1 MKKTGRVLH
10 SSFEP
15 RTSNLI
21 FAWNIICIDRHR
33 MKLAII
39 VAAAVLAAA
48 CGGSS
53 KSGVSQGGHA
63 EMKTIDSAD
72 VRPAVIDPPPML
84 ADEAPPPKPKA
95 NVARADAPPPASPQD
110 EALRASLP
118 FAPAIAMD
126 PVDGSKISIRAST
139 PTLEY
144 KNKIFYFSSEANKR
158 VFTANPEQF
167 TKGVFSHL

>member
-1 MKKTGRVLH
+1 MKR
-10 SSFEP
+10 
-15 RTSNLI
+15 
-21 FAWNIICIDRHR
+21 
-33 MKLAII
+33 I
-39 VAAAVLAAA
+39 VILAAALLAAA
-48 CGGSS
+48 CGGA
-53 KSGVSQGGHA
+53 KNGAASGAHA

-72 VRPAVIDPPPML
+72 VRPTVIDPPPML
-84 ADEAPPPKPKA
+84 TDEAPPPKPKA
-95 NVARADAPPPASPQD
+95 NVAQSDAPPPASPQD
-110 EALRASLP
+110 EALRSALP

-139 PTLEY
+139 PTFEY